1 MSKSAKKTGGT
12 LCAGRVVHFVRNI
25 QLGALIIKSN
35 LL

>member
-25 QLGALIIKSN
+25 QLTEEKCF
-35 LL
+35 